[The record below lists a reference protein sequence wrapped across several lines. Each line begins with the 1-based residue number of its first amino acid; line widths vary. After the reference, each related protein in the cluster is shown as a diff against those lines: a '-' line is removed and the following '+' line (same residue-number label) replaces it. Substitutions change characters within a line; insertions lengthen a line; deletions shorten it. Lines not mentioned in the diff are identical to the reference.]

1 MARVL
6 VIATSRKT
14 RGGITSVVNAHETG
28 EQWKRFHCRWIQSHR
43 DGPALRKIWYL
54 ASAIFEY
61 LCLLPFYDIV
71 HIHIATTQSAKRK
84 RLFFYPAKWLGKKTI
99 FHFHPSNEKFLL
111 EPYNQKLYHS
121 LFSKADL
128 TIVLSPQWKRWLNES
143 LGLQENIRVL
153 YNPCPQVNRN
163 ENSKKPIVLFA
174 GTIIPRKGYET
185 LLRGFSLIAGKYPQ
199 WKIVFAGNGE
209 IDKAQSIATKF
220 GIEKQIE
227 FKGWISG
234 EEKEKVFQEASIYCL
249 ASEGEGFPMGV
260 LDAWAYGIPCIVTPV
275 GGLPDIVEDGKNV
288 LVFPVGD
295 YKTLSEKLDL
305 LLGNAA
311 LQKQLELASL
321 DLAHNT
327 FNTNKINKEL
337 RQIYESLSTNISTHT
352 N

>member
-1 MARVL
+1 MTRVL
-6 VIATSRKT
+6 VVATSRKT
-14 RGGITSVVNAHETG
+14 RGGITSVVKAHETG

-153 YNPCPQVNRN
+153 FNPCPQVNRN
-163 ENSKKPIVLFA
+163 ENSKKPIILFA

-199 WKIVFAGNGE
+199 WKIIFAGNGE

-220 GIEKQIE
+220 GIEKQVE

-234 EEKEKVFQEASIYCL
+234 KKKETAICPERWGDTFGKDFYDFSLENNIYYSNEKSDWNSRAECKCIEEQ
-249 ASEGEGFPMGV
+249 PGV
-260 LDAWAYGIPCIVTPV
+260 RIM
-275 GGLPDIVEDGKNV
+275 
-288 LVFPVGD
+288 
-295 YKTLSEKLDL
+295 SS
-305 LLGNAA
+305 
-311 LQKQLELASL
+311 LELRECAM
-321 DLAHNT
+321 
-327 FNTNKINKEL
+327 KL
-337 RQIYESLSTNISTHT
+337 RLQTEQCE
-352 N
+352 